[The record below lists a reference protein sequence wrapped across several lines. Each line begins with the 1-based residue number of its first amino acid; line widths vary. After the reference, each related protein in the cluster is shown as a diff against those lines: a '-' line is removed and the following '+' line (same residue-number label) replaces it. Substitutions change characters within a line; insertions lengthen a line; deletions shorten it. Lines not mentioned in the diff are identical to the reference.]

1 MNDIPEL
8 SLQNVRIANPEH
20 VTEVIQ
26 NMIRDGQ
33 NKLQVVADFD
43 RTLSKYT
50 HRGQICSTCH
60 NVLEEGHVLPEFYK
74 DEARALRDHY
84 FPIEMNPKLTIE
96 EKIPVMVE
104 WWTKAH
110 DLLSKCHITKDDVRI
125 MVENSTA
132 RLRDGCTWFFD
143 QLQAT
148 DIPLLIFSAGIG
160 DVIIEV
166 IKHQATLH
174 DNMKVVSNYLE
185 YDDQGKMTGF
195 QDEMIHVY
203 NKNEGAIH
211 DSDYFQKLEQR
222 NNVIL
227 MGDSLGDL
235 HMADRGVQ
243 NKLKIGF
250 LNVKVEES
258 LELYMKKYDIVILE
272 DETLNVVNAILRKVL
287 QSKQYCLRQN
297 SSLSLQREP
306 V

>member
-26 NMIRDGQ
+26 NMIRDGH

-211 DSDYFQKLEQR
+211 DSDYFQKLEHR

-235 HMADRGVQ
+235 HMADGAVGVQ

-287 QSKQYCLRQN
+287 QSKQ
-297 SSLSLQREP
+297 
-306 V
+306 

>member
-1 MNDIPEL
+1 MMNDIPEL
-8 SLQNVRIANPEH
+8 SLQNVRIAHPEH

-26 NMIRDGQ
+26 NMIKDGH

-110 DLLSKCHITKDDVRI
+110 DLLSKCHITKDDVRV

-211 DSDYFQKLEQR
+211 DSDYFQKLEHR

-235 HMADRGVQ
+235 HMADGAVGVQ

-272 DETLNVVNAILRKVL
+272 DETLDVVNAILRKVL
-287 QSKQYCLRQN
+287 QSKQ
-297 SSLSLQREP
+297 
-306 V
+306 